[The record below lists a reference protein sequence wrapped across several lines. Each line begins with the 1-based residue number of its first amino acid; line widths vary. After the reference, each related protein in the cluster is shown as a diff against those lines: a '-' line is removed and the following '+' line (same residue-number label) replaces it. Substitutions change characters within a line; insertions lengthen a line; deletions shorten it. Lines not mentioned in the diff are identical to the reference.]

1 MMTAIG
7 QNTFATHSIPA
18 SVPLSLLSNHSGVSI
33 GMFVLRV
40 DRMRAIYMCCT
51 AGLVVYRALSGIS
64 LSSSSFPA
72 SELQSLSA
80 LEYLTF
86 DAMESALGTLT
97 TSAK

>member
-1 MMTAIG
+1 MMTAVG
-7 QNTFATHSIPA
+7 QNTFATHSMPA
-18 SVPLSLLSNHSGVSI
+18 SVPLSLLSNNSGVSI

-51 AGLVVYRALSGIS
+51 AGLVVYRVLSGMS
-64 LSSSSFPA
+64 LSTSSLPA

-86 DAMESALGTLT
+86 DAMESAPGTLA